1 MKKLINI
8 LPWCIVAA
16 LLFRYWVEQQPTS
29 VTVEIPAEQ
38 KTFDETANLPIYQVV
53 EGSVYDGDTIR
64 VTDGQN
70 ELKIRF
76 ACIDAPEKQQPGGIE
91 ARDELKRILESDRN
105 IVKLNIITT
114 DRYGRNVAE
123 VWNNG
128 GLVQSALAGQGL
140 VYPYE
145 RYKSDCPSWD
155 AVERAGEY
163 AIANSLG
170 VWGDRNAV
178 KPWDYRRK

>member
-1 MKKLINI
+1 MKKLLNA
-8 LPWCIVAA
+8 LPFAIVGF
-16 LLFRYWVEQQPTS
+16 LLFINWSESQNTA
-29 VTVEIPAEQ
+29 TVEVPNSRRTVDPA
-38 KTFDETANLPIYQVV
+38 ANLPEFSVV
-53 EGSVYDGDTIR
+53 PGSVYDGDTIR
-64 VTDGQN
+64 VVDPTGK

-76 ACIDAPEKQQPGGIE
+76 ACVDAPEKQQPGGIE

-128 GLVQSALAGQGL
+128 GLVQSALAGSGL

-145 RYKSDCPSWD
+145 QYKSDCPSWN